1 MLRDEG
7 YAWPWDAPDFLMQM
21 GMRTAYLPAIGC
33 PRGSGPMETDGKE
46 VVWYR
51 THAFCGSGIVLWG
64 LEKHTIHLACD

>member
-1 MLRDEG
+1 
-7 YAWPWDAPDFLMQM
+7 M